1 MIILRNYG
9 FAYMAIINGEMWGF
23 FNTVCD
29 KYLDIDEAPFQ
40 IRLHG
45 PLAMVERFKDIL
57 DVVHGRR

>member
-9 FAYMAIINGEMWGF
+9 FAYMCIINGEMWGF
-23 FNTVCD
+23 YNTV
-29 KYLDIDEAPFQ
+29 IDEYLEIDSPSA

-45 PLAMVERFKDIL
+45 PLAMTERFKDIL